1 LNFLV
6 PVIPIRGGG
15 KLSTLDGSR
24 ILKPAERAP
33 GLYSP
38 VEMPRTEGSFSNAFP
53 DVLYWTGRS
62 ELPVRIGE
70 DCSLRILPVI
80 LWAFRLN
87 EGDLLTVERVEPR
100 RYRFESYTGAVRG
113 IVGMIGH
120 PWPYIE
126 KLLEVPMAAVGPRGE
141 ILLPQEANGL
151 AGAPGEQLRL
161 IVEPGPAQNG
171 FILEPAQK
179 ESISAKLLLEVR
191 YVLSVVEGYIRVP
204 EDLLSILGLAEG
216 SALAYKTSLAMVDFA
231 APGQSDSLIGR
242 DLTVLGPGGMLLL
255 TEAFLRDLTPEGQV
269 LLTAAFNPDWVFR
282 LTHYVRLSASE
293 VY

>member
-1 LNFLV
+1 MNFLA
-6 PVIPIRGGG
+6 PVIPIREGG
-15 KLSTLDGSR
+15 KLSTLNGSR
-24 ILKPAERAP
+24 NLKPAERAP

-38 VEMPRTEGSFSNAFP
+38 VEMPRTEGSFLNAFP

-70 DCSLRILPVI
+70 DRSLRLPSAI

-100 RYRFESYTGAVRG
+100 RYRFESYAGAVRG
-113 IVGMIGH
+113 IVQMIGH

-141 ILLPQEANGL
+141 LLLPQEAIAL
-151 AGAPGEQLRL
+151 AGSPGEQLRL

-179 ESISAKLLLEVR
+179 ERISSKLLLEVR

-204 EDLLSILGLAEG
+204 EDLLSILGVAEG
-216 SALAYKTSLAMVDFA
+216 SVLAYKTSLATVDFA

-242 DLTVLGPGGMLLL
+242 DLTALGRGRMLFLP
-255 TEAFLRDLTPEGQV
+255 EAFLRDLTPERKV
-269 LLTAAFNPDWVFR
+269 LLTATFDPERGFR
-282 LTHYVRLSASE
+282 LTHYVATL
-293 VY
+293 